1 MERMTAVINEGEN
14 PAAGK
19 ETGGGRGRGG
29 GNTTT
34 AKREGEE
41 IEKADK
47 ATKKE
52 RKMKWRKI
60 NHRGNN

>member
-19 ETGGGRGRGG
+19 KKKGGK
-29 GNTTT
+29 NTTT
-34 AKREGEE
+34 TKREGEE

-47 ATKKE
+47 TKKE

>member
-1 MERMTAVINEGEN
+1 MERMTAVIKEGGN

-19 ETGGGRGRGG
+19 KKKHGGEK
-29 GNTTT
+29 NTTMT
-34 AKREGEE
+34 KKGGER
-41 IEKADK
+41 EKADK
-47 ATKKE
+47 TKRE